1 MFEESKLFLSDL
13 SSLTTDVVSGHLLLL
28 SDESRMVV
36 EYSPDG
42 QALSMLGL
50 RRGFHGLSRTVPQAE
65 GLAIDSQR
73 RIYVVSE
80 PNLFYRFVPIMEEGL
95 SQQRIIRPPAKP
107 AD

>member
-1 MFEESKLFLSDL
+1 
-13 SSLTTDVVSGHLLLL
+13 
-28 SDESRMVV
+28 MVV

-42 QALSMLGL
+42 QPLSMLGL
-50 RRGFHGLSRTVPQAE
+50 RRGFHGLQRTIPQAE

-80 PNLFYRFVPIMEEGL
+80 PNLFYRFVPV
-95 SQQRIIRPPAKP
+95 